1 MCLCHAVYTFDLGAY
16 APQNSFLK
24 TMTEFVRVQIGY
36 LSSWSACSTYRQKHP
51 DHPDPLVQFREDYMK
66 ACGFTS
72 DDESAKVTHPLF
84 VILAK
89 DPQPL

>member
-1 MCLCHAVYTFDLGAY
+1 MLCRIASLPLTDIVH
-16 APQNSFLK
+16 
-24 TMTEFVRVQIGY
+24 VQIGY
-36 LSSWSACSTYRQKHP
+36 LSSWSAYSTYRQKHP
-51 DHPDPLVQFREDYMK
+51 DHPDPLIQFREDYMK

-89 DPQPL
+89 DPKPL